1 MDSVEVCNIRRIGI
15 LFKKHGKNLYGF
27 KTMDSHFRGNDSNSR
42 SPNMSFL
49 CKQESRK
56 RKSIV
61 TMKYK
66 EDTRIV

>member
-1 MDSVEVCNIRRIGI
+1 
-15 LFKKHGKNLYGF
+15 
-27 KTMDSHFRGNDSNSR
+27 MDSHFRGNDSNECF
-42 SPNMSFL
+42 PNMSFL

-66 EDTRIV
+66 KDTGYLYIKYKEVIKWAM